1 MITSSSKRIIKRP
14 DIAEKYNVERYLPPV
29 EQLTGRPASVQKKPV
44 FPHYSWDGKLKDEE
58 DAPAPEAVPEFKE
71 PEFKEPEFAGPQEKE
86 PEISEEEEPDPGTVL
101 LERKRKEADELL
113 ETARR
118 DAARILTEA
127 AARTEEE
134 QKEAREAGLR
144 EGYEAGYR
152 EGREKAEA
160 ECRSEFEGTLRSFQ
174 EDMRQALKSVETAK
188 EHCVHTYL
196 EELKDCAIAIGEKVI
211 HISLRSSGEVIKQ
224 MIIAA
229 TEKLKKTAWVK
240 IYIDK
245 CDYDMMMEADA
256 DILDELSHLSDNIK
270 FIVMDKEE
278 RGNCIIEMPEEIV
291 DVSVNTQIENI
302 KDILENVRV

>member
-1 MITSSSKRIIKRP
+1 MITSSSKRIIKRS

-29 EQLTGRPASVQKKPV
+29 EQLTGRPVPVQKKPV

-71 PEFKEPEFAGPQEKE
+71 PEFKEPEFAGPQEKD
-86 PEISEEEEPDPGTVL
+86 PEIPEEEDPDPGTVL

-127 AARTEEE
+127 AARAEEE

>member
-1 MITSSSKRIIKRP
+1 MIISSSKRIIKRP
-14 DIAEKYNVERYLPPV
+14 DNSIERYIPPV
-29 EQLTGRPASVQKKPV
+29 ELAVSSREPVEKKLSFPPYTKDGNMQEEEQPAEEMVVPIFEEQKDILLEMPEEQAQESDPALALLEQKKQ
-44 FPHYSWDGKLKDEE
+44 
-58 DAPAPEAVPEFKE
+58 EAK
-71 PEFKEPEFAGPQEKE
+71 
-86 PEISEEEEPDPGTVL
+86 
-101 LERKRKEADELL
+101 ELL
-113 ETARR
+113 EAARKE
-118 DAARILTEA
+118 AARILEDA
-127 AARTEEE
+127 AAQAEKE
-134 QKEAREAGLR
+134 QEQAREAGIR
-144 EGYEAGYR
+144 EGYESGYR

-160 ECRSEFEGTLRSFQ
+160 ECRKEFEETLRSFQ
-174 EDMRQALKSVETAK
+174 EDMRQALHSVETAK
-188 EHCVHTYL
+188 EHCVRNYL
-196 EELKDCAIAIGEKVI
+196 EELKDCAVAVGEKVI

-245 CDYDMMMEADA
+245 CDYDMMMKADA